1 MTTVALPKVAVPR
14 LSVGGVVF
22 SHHATERALDMAVDP
37 LELQSALFSPDC
49 VEFSSKHQSWNFVSG
64 RVCCGVAEAE
74 DGVFVVV
81 TVLWRSREGWRADLS
96 RGLYGGR
103 EARL

>member
-1 MTTVALPKVAVPR
+1 MLPKVTVPR

-37 LELQSALFSPDC
+37 LELQAALFSPDC

-64 RVCCGVAEAE
+64 RVCCGVAEGE
-74 DGVFVVV
+74 GGVFVVV
-81 TVLWRSREGWRADLS
+81 TVLWRSREGWRRDLS
-96 RGLYGGR
+96 RGVYGGR
-103 EARL
+103 EVRN